1 VTASTGFLARSVI
14 NVSKKRGSIRIT
26 KGDTYMKMVVT
37 AAVLFAGL
45 SAVPAVASPLATSPE
60 ATAGM
65 MTDMSSG
72 RIARGQ
78 LKTIVPAKR
87 EVRRL
92 VRIKR

>member
-1 VTASTGFLARSVI
+1 
-14 NVSKKRGSIRIT
+14 
-26 KGDTYMKMVVT
+26 MKIIVA
-37 AAVLFAGL
+37 AAVLFTGL
-45 SAVPAVASPLATSPE
+45 SAIPAVASPLAASPE
-60 ATAGM
+60 ETAGM
-65 MTDMSSG
+65 VTDMSSG

>member
-1 VTASTGFLARSVI
+1 VSTGFLARSVI
-14 NVSKKRGSIRIT
+14 NVSMKRGSIRIT
-26 KGDTYMKMVVT
+26 KGDKHMKTIVT

-45 SAVPAVASPLATSPE
+45 SAVPAVASPLTASPE
-60 ATAGM
+60 ASAGM

-78 LKTIVPAKR
+78 LKKIVPAR
-87 EVRRL
+87 HEVRRL

>member
-1 VTASTGFLARSVI
+1 VSTGFLARSVI
-14 NVSKKRGSIRIT
+14 NVSMKRGSIRIT
-26 KGDTYMKMVVT
+26 EGDPHMKMIVT

-45 SAVPAVASPLATSPE
+45 SPVPAVASPLAASPE
-60 ATAGM
+60 ASAGM

-78 LKTIVPAKR
+78 LKKIVPAR
-87 EVRRL
+87 HEVRRL